1 VSKKA
6 WLALC
11 LVFILPLVGYFLLKY
26 EGNEALHMPGRY
38 FPDSVTNVV
47 VNGKVK
53 TDTAWHKVA
62 NITLTNQLGKQVS
75 LDDLNGQII
84 IADFF
89 FTHCPS
95 ICPTLTR
102 NMKGLQDGLK
112 MRDPRKRIDTS
123 FVHFLSFSVDP
134 VRDSVPVL
142 KKYADKY
149 NIDHDG
155 WWLLTGNKDSIYN
168 YAIDELKLG
177 LQDGNGVD
185 EAFIHTDLF
194 VLIDKN
200 RQVRG
205 FYHGTD
211 ASSMSKLME
220 DLTLI
225 MLEKDRTRKSPLF
238 EEIKSLWPIFLI
250 AIAAIFLTLF
260 MMSRKKPKPL

>member
-6 WLALC
+6 WLALS

-26 EGNEALHMPGRY
+26 EGDEAVHMPRRY
-38 FPDSVTNVV
+38 FPDSVTTVV
-47 VNGKVK
+47 VNGKVQ
-53 TDTAWHKVA
+53 TDTAWHKIA

-75 LDDLNGQII
+75 IDDLNGQII

-89 FTHCPS
+89 FTRCPS

-112 MRDPRKRIDTS
+112 MRDIRKRIDTS

-134 VRDSVPVL
+134 TRDSVPVL

-155 WWLLTGNKDSIYN
+155 WWLLTGDKKTIYD

-185 EAFIHTDLF
+185 DSFIHTDLF
-194 VLIDKN
+194 VLIDKK

-205 FYHGTD
+205 FYHGTES
-211 ASSMSKLME
+211 ASMSKLME
-220 DLTLI
+220 DLTLL
-225 MLEKDRTRKSPLF
+225 MLEKDKTRKSPLF

-260 MMSRKKPKPL
+260 LISRKKPKPL